1 MTGGATALDA
11 AIILGPR
18 KGHFYDADNNPL
30 ETPADFS
37 GHSSALAVLGTFVL
51 WVGWYGFNP
60 GSTLMIR
67 NAASAAVAEPCAV
80 TTTLCAASGGI
91 SAMLTDTVIAMMT
104 TEVTAYN
111 VGYTMNCILVFG
123 SFDELFCRPRE

>member
-51 WVGWYGFNP
+51 WVGWYSFNP

-104 TEVTAYN
+104 TEVT
-111 VGYTMNCILVFG
+111 T
-123 SFDELFCRPRE
+123 P